1 MDIVRQ
7 GQIARKLV
15 KFRFRNSGIN
25 TLSHEEFKRDLGDGA
40 KKMGIPLEE
49 LLEFAEIIIRELV
62 DELFPRK

>member
-15 KFRFRNSGIN
+15 KFRFRSSGIN
-25 TLSHEEFKRDLGDGA
+25 TLSEEFKRDLGDGA

-49 LLEFAEIIIRELV
+49 LLEFAEIIIRELI

>member
-7 GQIARKLV
+7 GQIAREVV
-15 KFRFRNSGIN
+15 KFRFRRSGIN
-25 TLSHEEFKRDLGDGA
+25 TLSREEFKRELGDAA
-40 KKMGIPLEE
+40 KKMSIPLEE